1 MARLQGK
8 VAFITGGTI
17 GIGRNTAVMF
27 AKEGAKVVVTGR
39 KAESG
44 DETIRL
50 VKAAGGEGTYI
61 QADITQQDQ
70 VEKAIAETVAKY
82 GSLDVLMNN
91 AGGST
96 AKDGPVH
103 ECPIE
108 EFWAAINLNLFGTWL
123 CCRSAMP
130 HMMKQQSGSVIN
142 VSSIVGLTGI
152 TKRDAYTAS
161 KGAVISLTR
170 SMAAEYAKYKI
181 RVNTLV
187 PGTVATERVTAM
199 MVEPQVKK
207 LIEGTPLGVI
217 QPDEIAS
224 AAVFLAADES
234 RTMTGQILSIDAGV
248 LSIR

>member
-44 DETIRL
+44 NETIRL

-61 QADITQQDQ
+61 QTDITQQDQ

-234 RTMTGQILSIDAGV
+234 RTMTGQILS
-248 LSIR
+248 

>member
-39 KAESG
+39 NAESG
-44 DETIRL
+44 NETIRQ
-50 VKAAGGEGTYI
+50 VKAAGGEGTYL
-61 QADITQQDQ
+61 QMDVTQQEQ
-70 VEKAIAETVAKY
+70 VEKAIADTIAKY
-82 GSLDVLMNN
+82 GKLDVLMNN

-96 AKDGPVH
+96 ALDGPVH
-103 ECPIE
+103 EAPIE
-108 EFWAAINLNLFGTWL
+108 QFWHAINLNLFGTWL
-123 CCRSAMP
+123 CCRSAIP
-130 HMMKQQSGSVIN
+130 HMIKAESGSIIN
-142 VSSIVGLTGI
+142 VGSIVGLTGI

-161 KGAVISLTR
+161 KGAVLSLTR

-217 QPDEIAS
+217 QPDEIAY
-224 AAVFLAADES
+224 AAVYLAADES
-234 RTMTGQILSIDAGV
+234 RTMTGQILSVDAGV